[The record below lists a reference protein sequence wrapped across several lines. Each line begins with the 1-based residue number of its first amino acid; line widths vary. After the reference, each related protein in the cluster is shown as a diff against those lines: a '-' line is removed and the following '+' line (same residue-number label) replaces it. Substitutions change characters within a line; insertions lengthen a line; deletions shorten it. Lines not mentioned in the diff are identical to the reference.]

1 MPYAIYLEF
10 SAIDGGL
17 SQYIYTPNI
26 LVSGGAISPRYSL
39 RRQRPGWPTARWS
52 SVHCV
57 DGLGKISASSTSGL
71 LNHRLGPI
79 LGTLKDSLSDPDL
92 LLRGTLQVALSD
104 KIIHDLDMSPGNVSV
119 SLYSAVL
126 DRRAELGWPS
136 LSGKMEY

>member
-17 SQYIYTPNI
+17 DQYIYTPNI
-26 LVSGGAISPRYSL
+26 LVPGGAISPRYSL
-39 RRQRPGWPTARWS
+39 RMQRPGWPSARWS
-52 SVHCV
+52 SVPCT
-57 DGLGKISASSTSGL
+57 DGLGRISASSPASL

-92 LLRGTLQVALSD
+92 LLRGALQVALSE
-104 KIIHDLDMSPGNVSV
+104 KIIHDLDMAPGTVSD

-126 DRRAELGWPS
+126 ERRAELGWPS
-136 LSGKMEY
+136 LSSKVEY